1 MKKRRKNNML
11 NNTTE
16 RDCHM
21 NEDNNILICIKDLT
35 VAYQTNVAIFDIN
48 LDVYRHDF
56 LGICGPNGSGK
67 STLLKSI
74 VGAVKPFQ
82 GNIRLFNKD
91 ASKSEIREIQS
102 KISYLPQ
109 IEAIDR
115 NFPALVKDVVGMG
128 LYVQRGFFRRLTKE
142 DDQLVMDSLA
152 RVGMDILA
160 ERPIGHL
167 SGGQQQKV
175 KIARALVNK
184 PEILLIDEPF
194 SALDFKIAKEIAELL
209 EKIYQE
215 TQITIV
221 LVSHNLEIIREFCNR
236 AICMDRRIIWEG
248 HPKSEEFEEAIQRVF
263 HF

>member
-1 MKKRRKNNML
+1 MS
-11 NNTTE
+11 NNTTDS
-16 RDCHM
+16 DCHM
-21 NEDNNILICIKDLT
+21 DEDNNILICIKDLT
-35 VAYQTNVAIFDIN
+35 VAYQTNVAIFDMN

-74 VGAVKPFQ
+74 VGSVKPFQ
-82 GNIRLFNKD
+82 GKIRLFNKD
-91 ASKSEIREIQS
+91 ATKSEIREIQS
-102 KISYLPQ
+102 RISYLPQ
-109 IEAIDR
+109 MEVIDR

-128 LYVQRGFFRRLTKE
+128 LYTQRGFFRKLTKE
-142 DDQLVMDSLA
+142 DKQLIMDSLI
-152 RVGMDILA
+152 RVGMDNLS

-167 SGGQQQKV
+167 SGGQQQKA

-184 PEILLIDEPF
+184 PDILLIDEPF
-194 SALDFKIAKEIAELL
+194 SALDFKIAKEIALLL
-209 EKIYQE
+209 ERIYKE

-236 AICMDRRIIWEG
+236 AICMDRRLIWEG
-248 HPKSEEFEEAIQRVF
+248 DPKSEEFDKAIHRVF